1 VLRIVRSLLLL
12 ALLATPGVNAP
23 PSATALPPVA
33 FVSRAHPAS
42 LNGKDVG
49 PPVEIAGR
57 EVTVG
62 GSLRLLRPD
71 GQAVTLARRANGIFD
86 VQRPMVSF
94 DGTRVVFSGVRERGG
109 MWRSLRVRQERTR
122 P

>member
-1 VLRIVRSLLLL
+1 VIDTVRYLLLL
-12 ALLATPGVNAP
+12 ALPPTPGVNAP
-23 PSATALPPVA
+23 PRAAALPAIV
-33 FVSRAHPAS
+33 FVCRTHAGS

-49 PPVEIAGR
+49 PPIEVAGR

-62 GSLRLLRPD
+62 CSLRLLSPN
-71 GQAVTLARRANGIFD
+71 GQAVTLAGRANGIFD

-109 MWRSLRVRQERTR
+109 MWRSLRVRRERTK